1 MSHSGTLIVDI
12 LATVDLVSYASYREQ
27 RRRFPETTPE
37 RWAKIYPQ
45 GELFEKWFQ
54 QEQREAREA
63 KHEARLIRE
72 SWDHISPQLGE
83 EPAED

>member
-1 MSHSGTLIVDI
+1 MHTGTLISD
-12 LATVDLVSYASYREQ
+12 LAATVDRLFYASYRTQ
-27 RRRFPETTPE
+27 RLRNPETTPE